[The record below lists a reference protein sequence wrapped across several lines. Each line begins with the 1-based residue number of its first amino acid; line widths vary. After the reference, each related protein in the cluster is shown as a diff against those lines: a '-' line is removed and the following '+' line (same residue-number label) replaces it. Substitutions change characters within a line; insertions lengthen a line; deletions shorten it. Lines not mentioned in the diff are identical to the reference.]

1 MLVKQRVLSAIV
13 GLLVLAVVLSLFHTV
28 VLNIAVSIVGV
39 IAVWEFFHATKID
52 RNKAL
57 MLIGCAVAAVIPFI
71 PRAEGADLLPV
82 VLLPYIALLFTVL
95 LATHRTTPVEQLSM
109 TFMISLAIPL
119 SLCSAVYFRDTYGM
133 AIGLF
138 YLALSLGGAWFSDT
152 GAYFVGCAI
161 GKHKM
166 APVISPKK
174 TWEGAVGGIVV
185 CLLGM
190 LLLGKIFELMI
201 PGASVNYLILALLAP
216 CASVLSIIGDLSASL
231 VKRQFGI
238 KDFGN
243 IMPGHG
249 GALDRFDSVLFVL
262 PMIWGVVQSTP
273 IATIM

>member
-1 MLVKQRVLSAIV
+1 MKQRILSAII
-13 GLLVLAVVLSLFHTV
+13 GLAVLAFVLSLFHTM
-28 VLNIAVSIVGV
+28 VLNAAIAVIAV

-57 MLIGCAVAAVIPFI
+57 LILGCAIAAVIPFI

-82 VLLPYIALLFTVL
+82 VVLQYIGLLICIL
-95 LATHRTTPVEQLSM
+95 LAPHRSTPVEQIAM

-119 SLCSAVYFRDTYGM
+119 SLSSAVYLRDTYGM
-133 AIGLF
+133 ALGLF
-138 YLALSLGGAWFSDT
+138 YLILSLGGAWFSDT

-161 GKHKM
+161 GKHKL

-174 TWEGAVGGIVV
+174 TWEGVIGGIVV
-185 CLLGM
+185 CLICM
-190 LLLGKIFELMI
+190 LLVGKAFELLI
-201 PGASVNYLILALLAP
+201 PGANVNYLALALLAP
-216 CASVLSIIGDLSASL
+216 CASVISIIGDLSASL

-249 GALDRFDSVLFVL
+249 GVLDRFDSVLFVL
-262 PMIWGVVQSTP
+262 PLIWGIVQSTP
-273 IATIM
+273 IATIL